1 MRKMNWGSLKPSV
14 PKPWLAAIA
23 GLAWCAVGVMLLL
36 HAFDWLAAVH
46 DAIELPLGLLGL
58 TLGVAAYV
66 LMFSKVARK
75 NMARFDSFPARACVF
90 AFQGWRGYGIVAFM
104 VALGVALRH
113 SPVPKHYLAV
123 AYLAVGTAL
132 VMSSVLLYRKFLSL
146 REKPE

>member
-1 MRKMNWGSLKPSV
+1 MKLSALKPSV
-14 PKPWLAAIA
+14 PRPWLAAIA
-23 GLAWCAVGVMLLL
+23 GLTWCAVGIMLLV
-36 HAFDWLAAVH
+36 HAFDWLTAVH

-58 TLGVAAYV
+58 VLGVLAYV

-90 AFQGWRGYGIVAFM
+90 AFQGWRGYGIVVFM

-132 VMSSVLLYRKFLSL
+132 VMSSALLYRKFLSL
-146 REKPE
+146 RAGAE